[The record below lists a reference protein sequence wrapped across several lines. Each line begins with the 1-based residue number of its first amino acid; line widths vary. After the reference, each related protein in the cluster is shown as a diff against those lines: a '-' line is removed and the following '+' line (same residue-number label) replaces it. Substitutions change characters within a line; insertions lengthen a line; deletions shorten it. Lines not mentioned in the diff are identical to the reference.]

1 MLKDTCK
8 ILNSDASI
16 MHTSLAL
23 LYEGLNN
30 ERRNEFGHLK
40 PIPNIYSQAVV
51 FDVAKQRERESEIEG
66 YSL

>member
-1 MLKDTCK
+1 
-8 ILNSDASI
+8 

>member
-40 PIPNIYSQAVV
+40 PIPNIYSQAV
-51 FDVAKQRERESEIEG
+51 AKQRERESEIEG
-66 YSL
+66 CSL